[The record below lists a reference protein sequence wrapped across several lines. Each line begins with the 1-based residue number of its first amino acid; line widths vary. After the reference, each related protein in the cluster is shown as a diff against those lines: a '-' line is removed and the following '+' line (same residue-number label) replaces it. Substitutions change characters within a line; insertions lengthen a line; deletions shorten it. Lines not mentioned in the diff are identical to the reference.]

1 MINSDYEGKG
11 RLALG
16 HSEWRSLDNFS
27 ARTFSFLNYRR
38 TRKLGTFGNVAQH
51 LLTTPK
57 IFPPI
62 GMQR

>member
-27 ARTFSFLNYRR
+27 ARTFFLPELSENKKAGDLRQCR
-38 TRKLGTFGNVAQH
+38 TAFIDNT
-51 LLTTPK
+51 
-57 IFPPI
+57 
-62 GMQR
+62 